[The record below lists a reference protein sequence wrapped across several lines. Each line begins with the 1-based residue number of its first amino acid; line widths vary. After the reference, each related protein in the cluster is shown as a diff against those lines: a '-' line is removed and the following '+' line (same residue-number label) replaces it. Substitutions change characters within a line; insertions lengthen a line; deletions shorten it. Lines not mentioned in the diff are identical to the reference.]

1 MAIQYIKEN
10 YVRRSKGHNAVEH
23 SAKRSCSKLSCYRTG
38 KTFDFSDRM
47 GCVYSEI
54 LLPETAYNDHFDAN
68 NHPLNDRQELWNAIE
83 EVEDAH
89 NMRKTAQLALELQI
103 ALPNELKINQ
113 NIELINSFIS
123 KCSFPES
130 TSYEIKKTILS
141 SDRIFISKQDVF
153 GNNVYSFKDLLKN

>member
-54 LLPETAYNDHFDAN
+54 LLPETAYNDHFDA
-68 NHPLNDRQELWNAIE
+68 LQERQESFIE
-83 EVEDAH
+83 KD
-89 NMRKTAQLALELQI
+89 I
-103 ALPNELKINQ
+103 D
-113 NIELINSFIS
+113 SFIS